1 MAENQR
7 RQLPTTHLAVKPG
20 YNTNIRLGDALYH
33 VQTEDRGAG
42 HPFIDTIVYVQ
53 GRVLHRRSANY
64 EELLG
69 SAEPGET
76 ALRERIEQ
84 QHRGVIEEL
93 RAGTLKLDLAAAPA
107 GIEVRL
113 LNPTS
118 WFASGRATL
127 QIEVRER
134 GTQRPAADVQ
144 VEATLEAT
152 AGPERFAACTDT
164 EGRAELSFSLPP
176 LGPKAATLV
185 IRAAGPSGEDA
196 IRYQVK
202 PKPRA
207 PAQ

>member
-1 MAENQR
+1 M
-7 RQLPTTHLAVKPG
+7 KPG
-20 YNTNIRLGDALYH
+20 YNTNIRLGDTLYH
-33 VQTEDRGAG
+33 VQTEDRGVG
-42 HPFIDTIVYVQ
+42 HPFIDTIVYVE
-53 GRVLHRRSANY
+53 GRVLHRRSTHY
-64 EELLG
+64 EKLFG
-69 SAEPGET
+69 SAKPGEA

-93 RAGTLKLDLAAAPA
+93 RAGTLKLDLAAPA

-118 WFASGRATL
+118 CFALGRAAL

-144 VEATLEAT
+144 VEATLEGA
-152 AGPERFAACTDT
+152 ADPGRFAACTDT

-176 LGPKAATLV
+176 LGPEAATLV

-196 IRYQVK
+196 IRYRVK

-207 PAQ
+207 PAP

>member
-1 MAENQR
+1 M
-7 RQLPTTHLAVKPG
+7 KPG
-20 YNTNIRLGDALYH
+20 YNTNIRLGDTLYH
-33 VQTEDRGAG
+33 VQTEDRGVG
-42 HPFIDTIVYVQ
+42 HPFIDTIVYVE
-53 GRVLHRRSANY
+53 GCVLHRRSTHY
-64 EELLG
+64 EKLCG
-69 SAEPGET
+69 SAKPGEA

-93 RAGTLKLDLAAAPA
+93 RAGTLKLDLAAPA

-118 WFASGRATL
+118 WFAQGRAAL

-144 VEATLEAT
+144 VEATLEGA
-152 AGPERFAACTDT
+152 ADPGRFAACTDT

-207 PAQ
+207 PAP

>member
-1 MAENQR
+1 MK
-7 RQLPTTHLAVKPG
+7 LG
-20 YNTNIRLGDALYH
+20 YNTNIRLGDTLYH

-42 HPFIDTIVYVQ
+42 HPFIDTIVYAQ
-53 GRVLHRRSANY
+53 GRVLHRRSTTY
-64 EELLG
+64 EDLLG
-69 SAEPGET
+69 SAEPGEA

-93 RAGTLKLDLAAAPA
+93 RAGTLTLDLAAAPA

-127 QIEVRER
+127 QIEVCER
-134 GTQRPAADVQ
+134 GTRQPATDVQ
-144 VEATLEAT
+144 VEATLEGA
-152 AGPERFAACTDT
+152 ADPGRFAARTDA
-164 EGRAELSFSLPP
+164 EGRAELSFSLPS
-176 LGPKAATLV
+176 LGPEAATLV
-185 IRAAGPSGEDA
+185 IRAAGPSGEDE

-207 PAQ
+207 PAPRAPAL